1 MRLRTQRRELP
12 SFSFSSSLFGA
23 PFGFEANDGRKNF
36 LLVLARVFSQFF
48 FVPAP
53 LLGRKKSLCWHQ
65 QRDTKHKT
73 LRRARKKTARS
84 SFALPPLR
92 ARSLLLLL
100 LDFFSF
106 ALSLLLARVPGKVS
120 GNKQRERGVR
130 SFFNSSYFF
139 ASLSLS
145 LFCAALS
152 PSLSLSASVLCC
164 FGVLVS

>member
-1 MRLRTQRRELP
+1 VRLRTQRRELP

-65 QRDTKHKT
+65 QRYKT
-73 LRRARKKTARS
+73 QNALESAKEDGAVFVRTPPSSRAFPSSSSRFLLICSLPSSRARWGKFQETNREREKGRPFVFQQLVFFCFSLSLS
-84 SFALPPLR
+84 SVP
-92 ARSLLLLL
+92 
-100 LDFFSF
+100 
-106 ALSLLLARVPGKVS
+106 LSLLL
-120 GNKQRERGVR
+120 
-130 SFFNSSYFF
+130 
-139 ASLSLS
+139 SLSL
-145 LFCAALS
+145 LPCC
-152 PSLSLSASVLCC
+152 CC